1 MRKTL
6 FIMVYIFSYLMT
18 LMYFSYSLIKFFP
31 IVIPA
36 FNYAVVIFIVLTI
49 LFVLHEFWCIYRDK
63 Y

>member
-31 IVIPA
+31 IVIPV

-49 LFVLHEFWCIYRDK
+49 LFVLHEIWCIYRDN